1 MNATDAITTYRRA
14 IRALL
19 EAGLAQYKDECPE
32 EYQAIAIAVQRGAFF
47 SVDSSLAPTGLDEI
61 RIDLVSADGQR
72 INLMHIEN
80 FSYNC
85 TNVQH

>member
-1 MNATDAITTYRRA
+1 MNATNAIATYRRA

-19 EAGLAQYKDECPE
+19 EAGLAQYKEECPE
-32 EYQAIAIAVQRGAFF
+32 EYQAIVLAVQRGAFF

-61 RIDLVSADGQR
+61 RVDLVSTNGQR

-80 FSYNC
+80 FENNC

>member
-19 EAGLAQYKDECPE
+19 ETGLAQYKDECPE

-47 SVDSSLAPTGLDEI
+47 CVDSSLAPTGLDEI

>member
-1 MNATDAITTYRRA
+1 MNATDAIATYRRA

-19 EAGLAQYKDECPE
+19 ETGLAQYKDECPE